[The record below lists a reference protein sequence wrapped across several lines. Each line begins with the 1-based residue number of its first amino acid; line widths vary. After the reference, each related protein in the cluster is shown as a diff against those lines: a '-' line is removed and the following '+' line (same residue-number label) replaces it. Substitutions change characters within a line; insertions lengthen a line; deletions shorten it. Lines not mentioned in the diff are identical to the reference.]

1 MILQRAFRMTLVVVV
16 TVAATRSTASAQMYG
31 NAWPQNIRISFC
43 NSGVPHGYWG
53 GQSPG
58 QNRYS
63 CGMATSCQ
71 PRACRSGYLNTPGEI
86 EQYFQ
91 RKLANIK
98 YRYMIKPALIRA
110 RLERQR
116 EIAAIKSE
124 YADAIE
130 SNRQRIEVSAR
141 RSAPQRL
148 SPSQY
153 HPTTGVISWP
163 RLLQENAWF
172 ARDRERLDLL
182 FAQRARS
189 NGSLVSGNS
198 GEIRNAIERMKD
210 TLAGM
215 AREGEVDGTT
225 YMGAKNFLKSL
236 TYEAQ
241 FAARTSVV
249 SVAATHP
256 CAVGPRDTAL
266 RRTFQE
272 VHLSTH

>member
-1 MILQRAFRMTLVVVV
+1 L
-16 TVAATRSTASAQMYG
+16 S
-31 NAWPQNIRISFC
+31 
-43 NSGVPHGYWG
+43 
-53 GQSPG
+53 
-58 QNRYS
+58 
-63 CGMATSCQ
+63 
-71 PRACRSGYLNTPGEI
+71 TPGEI

-124 YADAIE
+124 YAEVIE
-130 SNRQRIEVSAR
+130 ANQQRIEESAR
-141 RSAPQRL
+141 RSVPQRL

-153 HPTTGVISWP
+153 NPTTGVISWP
-163 RLLQENAWF
+163 WLLQENPWF

-189 NGSLVSGNS
+189 TGSLGSGNC
-198 GEIRNAIERMKD
+198 GEIRSAIERMKD
-210 TLAGM
+210 TLIGM
-215 AREGEVDGTT
+215 AREREVDGTT

-241 FAARTSVV
+241 FAGRPSVTSL
-249 SVAATHP
+249 AAN
-256 CAVGPRDTAL
+256 
-266 RRTFQE
+266 
-272 VHLSTH
+272 